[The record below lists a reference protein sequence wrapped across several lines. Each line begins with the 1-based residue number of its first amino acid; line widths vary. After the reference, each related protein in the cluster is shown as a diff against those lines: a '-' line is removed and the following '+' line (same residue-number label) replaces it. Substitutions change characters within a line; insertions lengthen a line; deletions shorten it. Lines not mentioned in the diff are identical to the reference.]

1 MKKNHPVV
9 YFLIIIIAFL
19 FSSCESESDGRSDL
33 RIGNKQYNR
42 QSYNDAESSY
52 LKSIEQSSS
61 AEALY
66 GRGNSSQRLSLS
78 APSDKLPTIDSVAL
92 STYNLALNQCQV
104 NNLKK
109 SKIYHNMGNLCYMSG
124 MRNKKIQRLDES
136 NKHFQESI
144 EYYESSLRL
153 NPKDDDTRYN
163 LAMAQYMLEKNQ
175 EEQSNQN
182 QNENKNQNNQS
193 QNQNNNQNQQENKD
207 KQKDSKDKDEEQQNK
222 DENKDEN
229 KKDNQSKNDKDNDN
243 NQDNQSDKGKNQEN
257 QDDNKKQQ
265 ANQNQ
270 INQQN
275 NQQDKQEEN
284 QENNQDK
291 NNQPNGKS
299 SPKYKVTG
307 KIDDKT
313 ANQLLNAAQ
322 QDENKVQ
329 KKIEKA
335 VGVSGSYEKDW

>member
-1 MKKNHPVV
+1 MKKNPPVI
-9 YFLIIIIAFL
+9 YFLIITIAIL
-19 FSSCESESDGRSDL
+19 LHSCESETNGRGDL

-52 LKSIEQSSS
+52 LKSIEQCPS

-78 APSDKLPTIDSVAL
+78 APSDKLSTIDSVAL
-92 STYNLALNQCQV
+92 STYQMALDQCKG

-109 SKIYHNMGNLCYMSG
+109 SKIYHNMGNLRYMSG
-124 MRNKKIQRLDES
+124 MRNKKMQQLDES

-144 EYYESSLRL
+144 DYYESSLRL
-153 NPKDDDTRYN
+153 NSKDDDTRYN
-163 LAMAQYMLEKNQ
+163 LAMAQYMLEKNR
-175 EEQSNQN
+175 EEQNNQN
-182 QNENKNQNNQS
+182 QNKDQNQNNQS
-193 QNQNNNQNQQENKD
+193 QNQNQKENKD
-207 KQKDSKDKDEEQQNK
+207 QQNDSKDKDDQKQNK
-222 DENKDEN
+222 DENKNDNQNKNQNEKNKDKDKKNNQDKDSDKDKKQDNQDEN
-229 KKDNQSKNDKDNDN
+229 KKQ
-243 NQDNQSDKGKNQEN
+243 QDDKNQN
-257 QDDNKKQQ
+257 
-265 ANQNQ
+265 
-270 INQQN
+270 NQQN
-275 NQQDKQEEN
+275 NQQDKQQNN
-284 QENNQDK
+284 QQNNQDK
-291 NNQPNGKS
+291 NNPSGGKS
-299 SPKYKVTG
+299 APKYKVNG